1 MSNATVD
8 DMEALNV
15 FSVSTSERGWQLN
28 VSVPP
33 KKKGSFS
40 APLFCNSSNRWLER
54 VSPV

>member
-33 KKKGSFS
+33 KKRGAFQLPFFAAVLS
-40 APLFCNSSNRWLER
+40 RRLER

>member
-15 FSVSTSERGWQLN
+15 FSVSTSQRGRQLN

-33 KKKGSFS
+33 KKRGAFQL
-40 APLFCNSSNRWLER
+40 PLFCSS
-54 VSPV
+54 SKP